1 MRGAD
6 AFFDEAMP
14 QPDRLACYKVLSD
27 WDFGFI
33 HQVLSFTRVHDESVT
48 NTTARSMDWGVL
60 ANLYALKKY
69 GPVFLSG
76 EEYGAHWQRELRRYY
91 RQLARSVLA
100 RKGNDY
106 WEYHRARLDEM
117 GEPLRIPKL
126 AGAVAG
132 YLVERISRPRDLIT
146 SVAKRSRK
154 RQIP

>member
-1 MRGAD
+1 MCLLVVD
-6 AFFDEAMP
+6 
-14 QPDRLACYKVLSD
+14 LY
-27 WDFGFI
+27 
-33 HQVLSFTRVHDESVT
+33 
-48 NTTARSMDWGVL
+48 TTHKFCQHGL
-60 ANLYALKKY
+60 ITKALRA
-69 GPVFLSG
+69 
-76 EEYGAHWQRELRRYY
+76 AHWQRELRRYY